1 MSGPLIFISRS
12 RVKPGKL
19 AQFEEHLLAAN
30 EIVDSEEPRMIGFN
44 TYKSEDGSDAVRP
57 SKIHPDEDSVDTHL
71 KIYFDRLA
79 ERAFDAVATQEM
91 DGYLGVRA
99 RRRSR
104 R

>member
-44 TYKSEDGSDAVRP
+44 PTRARTAPTRRP
-57 SKIHPDEDSVDTHL
+57 S
-71 KIYFDRLA
+71 
-79 ERAFDAVATQEM
+79 
-91 DGYLGVRA
+91 
-99 RRRSR
+99 RSTPTR
-104 R
+104 TRWTPT